1 MDEGY
6 QWLESIA
13 DRMKGDIAKGM
24 APEPVRLTVR
34 QLLDRF
40 GYERLSAGINNHI
53 RNGME
58 KFGLRAD
65 QDFTITGLDARIA
78 IELDADASGAPHL
91 PRAADPTRRVGQLD
105 AANRKLESVKPESS
119 LIEATTKMQMHGY
132 SRLPVM
138 RHEREVSGMITWKSI
153 GARTALGLKPTHV
166 RDCMEQ
172 AQVQVIPDDTRLFE
186 AISQVSEHGYV
197 LVQAGDRTIA
207 GIVTAKD
214 VAGIFR
220 KLARPFLLIGEI
232 EGHLRNLVHGKF
244 TLDQLRKASGAER
257 PVEGPADLTFGGYKR
272 LLEGKDNWERLQ
284 LGIDRGEFIRHLDA
298 VREIRNEVM
307 HFNPNGLDDDK
318 RRTIRNA
325 ARFFDRLARLTA
337 A

>member
-1 MDEGY
+1 MGY
-6 QWLESIA
+6 KWLESIA
-13 DRMKGDIAKGM
+13 DRMKSEIDKGM
-24 APEPVRLTVR
+24 APEPERLTVR

-53 RNGME
+53 RVGM
-58 KFGLRAD
+58 KQFGLCANP
-65 QDFTITGLDARIA
+65 DFTLELELESPIA
-78 IELDADASGAPHL
+78 IGLDADAAGAPRP

-105 AANRKLESVKPESS
+105 AARRTPVSVKPDSP
-119 LIEATTKMQMHGY
+119 LAEATTKMQMHGY

-138 RHEREVSGMITWKSI
+138 RTERDVSGMLTWESI

-172 AQVQVIPDDTRLFE
+172 APAQVIPDDTRLFD
-186 AISQVSEHGYV
+186 AISQVSKHGYV
-197 LVQAGDRTIA
+197 LVRAGDRTIA

-244 TLDQLRKASGAER
+244 TLGQLRTASGAER
-257 PVEGPADLTFGGYKR
+257 PIEGPADLTFGGYKR
-272 LLEGKDNWERLQ
+272 LLENEENWKRLQ
-284 LGIDRGEFIRHLDA
+284 LGIDRREFIRHLDA

-307 HFNPNGLDDDK
+307 HFNPDGLDDDK
-318 RRTIRNA
+318 RQTILNA
-325 ARFFDRLARLTA
+325 ARFFDQLARLTA